1 MKAKTCRLQ
10 NLRAGF
16 ILQCLIRATRVPLL
30 RLDVLRTAVDRKVS
44 IPRASFGKR
53 KKTPHRLIDT
63 LSRWTGRAASRTRR
77 GFPTDFASSNLSS
90 SASEVAVDDLS
101 GCSTDSST
109 SSLVFD
115 VIHDRQQFA
124 ALVCPPSNADQDSN
138 SGSCY
143 TLTPGVPAMSNVV
156 QSYISALEMAELESR
171 RETGTMRPIISGS
184 PPVNSSALER
194 TRSVYDPSRRMRPVL
209 LGIGVP
215 MKRTRQWSG
224 QSEEDAR
231 LGFGNL
237 PDQMHRKAVK
247 KGFNFTLMVVGESG
261 LGKSTLINSLFMQ
274 DLYKDREV
282 PDAGDRVRS
291 TTQIEK
297 RQIELDER
305 GVKLRLTVVDTPGFN
320 DAVNCTDCWK
330 PIEDYI
336 DGTFEQYFKDECGL
350 NRKNIHDHR
359 VHCCL
364 YFISPYGHG
373 LRQVDVAFMRRL
385 QHKVNIVPIIAK
397 ADALTAAELHTFKE
411 RIMSDFDRYK
421 IDIYR
426 LPECDSDEEEEIK
439 RLDKEIKSVLPFAVI
454 GSNCVVEVDGHRVR
468 GRQYPWGVVEVENTK
483 HCDFTKLRVFLL
495 KTHMQ
500 DLKDMT
506 LDVHYENYRAKY
518 ITERMSKR
526 QTDRREGGGL
536 RSDRENGPGFEAIVD
551 HDSLLKQKEEELQRM
566 QQMMSKMQE
575 QMKRSLPTPALA
587 TATPN
592 STPATGLVTSTGGVT
607 TPAQSSQPISAG
619 GIGAL
624 NHA

>member
-1 MKAKTCRLQ
+1 MGDHSSLFSFSSH
-10 NLRAGF
+10 N
-16 ILQCLIRATRVPLL
+16 
-30 RLDVLRTAVDRKVS
+30 S
-44 IPRASFGKR
+44 RASTSQETRERRHNRKLPKR
-53 KKTPHRLIDT
+53 FVDALQ
-63 LSRWTGRAASRTRR
+63 RWTGVRPIGGYPNSSRRSSTASE
-77 GFPTDFASSNLSS
+77 SSDTNLSC
-90 SASEVAVDDLS
+90 AVSEVSESLVSSVIRDRKQFTAQLRTEITDTLGPTGGSCPPKTLLPVQPLS
-101 GCSTDSST
+101 G
-109 SSLVFD
+109 
-115 VIHDRQQFA
+115 
-124 ALVCPPSNADQDSN
+124 
-138 SGSCY
+138 
-143 TLTPGVPAMSNVV
+143 VV
-156 QSYISALEMAELESR
+156 QRYITALELSELEHRSDAGGPFVHR
-171 RETGTMRPIISGS
+171 PVPYVPRKYEVNTLSSGRE
-184 PPVNSSALER
+184 
-194 TRSVYDPSRRMRPVL
+194 RSFRDPTRRMRPVPITVGL
-209 LGIGVP
+209 
-215 MKRTRQWSG
+215 RHTRWRQTDMT
-224 QSEEDAR
+224 SEEDSR

-274 DLYKDREV
+274 DLYKDREI
-282 PDAGDRVRS
+282 PDAADRIQR
-291 TTQIEK
+291 TTVIEK

-320 DAVNCTDCWK
+320 DAVDSTNCAHLHLFADRCVILSWK

-350 NRKNIHDHR
+350 NRKNIHDNR

-373 LRQVDVAFMRRL
+373 LRQVDVEFIRRL

-397 ADALTAAELHTFKE
+397 ADALTAPELRAFKE

-454 GSNCVVEVDGHRVR
+454 GSNCVIDVEGGRRVR
-468 GRQYPWGVVEVENTK
+468 GRQYPWGVVEVENAR
-483 HCDFTKLRVFLL
+483 HCDFTKLRIFLL

-526 QTDRREGGGL
+526 QTDRREVVGGGP
-536 RSDRENGPGFEAIVD
+536 RSDRDTGSGFETLVD
-551 HDSLLKQKEEELQRM
+551 PDSLLRQKEEELQRM
-566 QQMMSKMQE
+566 QQMVNRMQE
-575 QMKRSLPTPALA
+575 QMKRGAVVVGNANPVPSVNAPLVPTGTNNL
-587 TATPN
+587 
-592 STPATGLVTSTGGVT
+592 
-607 TPAQSSQPISAG
+607 
-619 GIGAL
+619 
-624 NHA
+624 